1 MMGNLAD
8 SIGPDGRARIRLD
21 VSSNIT
27 HFARGRELCARQPL
41 PLCTGAGLTNP
52 LMFPVEQD
60 DPIGVVGALEQ
71 ITGGG

>member
-1 MMGNLAD
+1 MGV
-8 SIGPDGRARIRLD
+8 GTDGRARIRLN

-27 HFARGRELCARQPL
+27 HFARGRELCAREPL

-52 LMFPVEQD
+52 LMFPVEHR
-60 DPIGVVGALEQ
+60 DPIGLVGAFEQ